1 MTAQPQR
8 GRFITLEGI
17 DGAGKSTHVAWI
29 RDALATRGHVVVAT
43 REPGGTPLGE
53 RLRELLLGET
63 MTHDTEALLMFA
75 ARREHLEQVIRPAL
89 ARGDWVLCD
98 RFTDATYAYQGGGHG
113 VSVER
118 IRQLEDW
125 VHDGCEPDLTLLF
138 DVPLDV
144 SRERLA
150 NNAREGGVL
159 DKFEREYQT
168 YFERVRA
175 VYLQRARE
183 EPRRFRIVDSSRP
196 VDDVRAQ
203 LTAVLDGFQ

>member
-1 MTAQPQR
+1 MTEQRPR

-29 RDALATRGHVVVAT
+29 RDALAEHGHQIVAT

-53 RLRELLLGET
+53 RLRELLLGEA

-75 ARREHLEQVIRPAL
+75 ARREHLERVIRPAL

-125 VHDGCEPDLTLLF
+125 IHGDCLPDLTLLF
-138 DVPLDV
+138 DVPPDV

-150 NNAREGGVL
+150 NNARDGRAL
-159 DKFEREYQT
+159 DKFEREREAF
-168 YFERVRA
+168 FERVRA
-175 VYLQRARE
+175 VYLQRARD
-183 EPRRFRIVDSSRP
+183 EPQRFRIVDSARSFGE
-196 VDDVRAQ
+196 VREQ
-203 LTAVLDGFQ
+203 LAAALQEVR

>member
-1 MTAQPQR
+1 MTELRPH

-29 RDALATRGHVVVAT
+29 RDALAGRGHRVVAT

-53 RLRELLLGET
+53 RLRELLLAEP
-63 MTHDTEALLMFA
+63 MTHDTEALLVFA

-89 ARGDWVLCD
+89 ARGDWVVCD

-118 IRQLEDW
+118 IRQLEEW
-125 VHDGCEPDLTLLF
+125 VHADCSPNLTLLF
-138 DVPLDV
+138 DLPPDV

-150 NNAREGGVL
+150 NNARDGRAL
-159 DKFEREYQT
+159 DKFERERELF
-168 YFERVRA
+168 FERVRA
-175 VYLQRARE
+175 VYLQRAHE
-183 EPRRFRIVDSSRP
+183 ERQRFRIIDASRSFSE
-196 VDDVRAQ
+196 VRAQ
-203 LTAVLDGFQ
+203 LADVLEAIR